1 MRKIRR
7 MICIFVRVK
16 FVVFPY
22 LTDYNRERE
31 IFQGG
36 DKVLKTELEIVT
48 VGEPDIK
55 ALPEFEQRTF
65 FETLLAKIKE
75 LSENN
80 E

>member
-1 MRKIRR
+1 M
-7 MICIFVRVK
+7 
-16 FVVFPY
+16 
-22 LTDYNRERE
+22 ES
-31 IFQGG
+31 FQGG

-48 VGEPDIK
+48 VGEPDIT

-75 LSENN
+75 LNENN